1 MIIFVDTSAFY
12 ALIDADDANHRRAE
26 KSWNDILDPEHT
38 LFTSNYVL
46 LECFA
51 LMQHRLGLEA
61 VRDFQEDVLPVISIE
76 WVEEPVHRAGISAL
90 LAAAKRK
97 LSLVDC
103 VSFEI
108 MRMLGAKT
116 AFAFDSHFIEQ
127 GLTCIP

>member
-1 MIIFVDTSAFY
+1 MIIFIDTSAFY
-12 ALIDADDANHRRAE
+12 ALIDADDANHRKAE
-26 KSWNDILDPEHT
+26 KSWNAILDPEHT
-38 LFTSNYVL
+38 LLTSNYVL

-61 VRDFQEDVLPVISIE
+61 VRNFQEDVLPVIGIE

-108 MRMLGAKT
+108 MRMVGAKT
-116 AFAFDSHFIEQ
+116 AFAFDPHFAEQ
-127 GLTCIP
+127 GFTCIP